1 MDTYGPKD
9 ALTLLLTAEGLI
21 FAALGI
27 GVAAAHRRIGQGFG
41 WLPFIVSLLAVGVVA
56 LIAVGASSAWSN
68 IYDASAGAPEATK
81 LEVQGIALIVA
92 IIAQPV
98 LALAY
103 VVWIY
108 LRSR

>member
-9 ALTLLLTAEGLI
+9 ALTLLLTAEGLM

-27 GVAAAHRRIGQGFG
+27 GVAAAQRRIGQGFG

-56 LIAVGASSAWSN
+56 LIAVGAGSAWSN
-68 IYDASAGAPEATK
+68 IYEASAGAPEATK
-81 LEVQGIALIVA
+81 LEVQGIAILVA